1 MKYLKNKFY
10 IKSKN
15 NDEFNIVEK
24 YPSLKYLDG
33 KSYPVFNNNYQ
44 GFSGKDGNTFIN
56 SSFDKSVF
64 IANFYLRSVD
74 YRDFILTRHDLYNE
88 FSDRGLIRI
97 RTGEDINKIMFVR
110 PNNFEINFIGDGN
123 FDSLF
128 SIQFDIPSGYKYS
141 LSRSDA
147 VTIDDISF
155 GMNFHLDEKPTYT
168 QTANSFRI
176 FNPSDIAVDPYY
188 QRHDLMLMIKFAG
201 SSYQITNTT
210 NGSSYK
216 YTNASNGADNIVL
229 NGLSTILNGKPASQ
243 NTDFGFIKLE
253 KGWNDIMVQ
262 GATSHTTTFSFPFI
276 YID

>member
-1 MKYLKNKFY
+1 MEYLKNKFY

-44 GFSGKDGNTFIN
+44 GFYGKDGNTFIN

-64 IANFYLRSVD
+64 IANFYLRGGD

-110 PNNFEINFIGDGN
+110 PNNFEINFIDDGN

-128 SIQFDIPSGYKYS
+128 SIQFDIVSGYKYS
-141 LSRSDA
+141 LSRSDES
-147 VTIDDISF
+147 DINELSL
-155 GMNFHLDEKPTYT
+155 GMNFQTTDVPIYTHVLEK
-168 QTANSFRI
+168 FRI
-176 FNPSDIAVDPYY
+176 FNPSDVIVDPYY
-188 QRHDLMLMIKFAG
+188 QRHDLILKINFKG
-201 SSYQITNTT
+201 DSYKITNKT
-210 NGSSYK
+210 NNTSYSYNEK
-216 YTNASNGADNIVL
+216 SIFKDNIIL
-229 NGLSTILNGKPASQ
+229 NGLTTTKNGELASQ
-243 NTDFGFIKLE
+243 NTDFGFIQLE
-253 KGWNDIMVQ
+253 KGWNDIEVS
-262 GATSHTTTFSFPFI
+262 GAVRHKTTFSFPFI
-276 YID
+276 FID